1 MKKVSLLILA
11 IFSITLIQ
19 AKVIEKSYDFNEYR
33 ITHHGE
39 YQMINFENT
48 FLTGIVGEP
57 VLAYQSVSLLIPP
70 GHVAES
76 IEFIGSDET
85 LIPGHYKLYPQQ
97 HSQPLSVG
105 KSGEF
110 VKNEAVYFSD
120 NSYPGSQEGQI
131 STEFMNGYAFAL
143 STFTPLKY
151 NPSTGEVSFYKKVTI
166 RINTRPGAEAEAALS
181 LINSSDNII
190 SRISQFAQNAEVV
203 SQYPTKSN
211 RDGEYQIMIIT
222 PELFEND
229 YQGLIDLYFDR
240 GMLTELVTT
249 EYIGANITGQDLP
262 EKIRNYIIQEY
273 TDHAVEYILLGGD
286 VEHVPYRGFY
296 CTVQSSSLYEDDNI
310 PSDLYYS
317 GLDGTWN
324 DNGNNLWGEIGEDD
338 LLPDIAVARFTVSNI
353 TDLNNMIHKSISYQN
368 NPIDGELNR
377 PLLAG
382 EHLYSDPETWGS
394 DYLELL
400 IGYHE
405 DNGYTTNGIPEGDEL
420 EKLYAKNGSWGA
432 SDLMAKIN
440 QGKSFVHHVGHANYT
455 YVMYLSPPDI
465 TNSNFSGVNG
475 IDHNYTNIYTHGC
488 MCGGFDQNDCIA
500 EDMVTLENFAASFVG
515 NSRYGW
521 FNEGQTEGPSQHLHR
536 EFVDA
541 VYTDKL
547 YRIGRAHMES
557 RIATAP
563 WVNASGQHEEG
574 ALRWCFYDCNVLGD
588 PAMAIWT
595 DNLINISTEYNN
607 AIPVG
612 IPSMDVTVTSA
623 GDAVG
628 GLRCAVIKDGVLHG
642 VGITDEYGTAVI
654 NFDVLFENVGDAEL
668 IISGYNC
675 LPTNYALSII
685 PNGGSYVVFESYE
698 LNDNVGNGNGLADF
712 GEQIDLTVNL
722 SNVGT
727 ATANDLIVT
736 LSSDDEHINITDN
749 TETFDLIEGGATV
762 SLENA
767 FAFEINSDIPDQHML
782 SFILEVDANET
793 WTSGFSITVNAPQ
806 IVISQMTCDD
816 SGGGNGNGKLDP
828 GETVN
833 IVIEAGN
840 EGHCMSNEALASLST
855 TSNFIFINSATVE
868 IEPLEPSTMIYAT
881 FNITIDE
888 STPLGTSADLICDLV
903 SGDYSCTHTFYA
915 TVGIIDE
922 TFESAGFESY
932 DWMFSGNQPWS
943 ISETD
948 PYEGQ
953 YCAQS
958 GEIDDSQTTSMM
970 VTMEVLNDDFISF
983 FRKVSSEADYDYLRF
998 YIDETRLGEW
1008 SGDISWSEVNFPVT
1022 AGEHTFKWEYNKDV
1036 YTSTGM
1042 DCAWVDYII
1051 FPPVFM
1057 AVSIDD
1063 PVEDL
1068 SLNIYPN
1075 PASGFFNLEFFLDR
1089 KSDIKISLLNLSGQ
1103 VIEVLDEKNHIA
1115 GPYTS
1120 SFDANNLTPGVYFC
1134 KLETENSAIVKKI
1147 ILLR

>member
-1 MKKVSLLILA
+1 MKKVLLLILA
-11 IFSITLIQ
+11 VFSITLIR
-19 AKVIEKSYDFNEYR
+19 AEIIEKTYEFNDYR

-39 YQMINFENT
+39 YQIISFENT
-48 FLTGIVGEP
+48 LVTGITGEP
-57 VLAYQSVSLLIPP
+57 VLAYQSVSLLLPP

-76 IEFIGSDET
+76 IEFIGAEET
-85 LIPGHYKLYPQQ
+85 LIPGQFMLYPQQ
-97 HSQPLSVG
+97 HSQPLSIG

-110 VKNEAVYFSD
+110 VKNETVYLSE
-120 NSYPGSQEGQI
+120 NSYPINQEGTI

-166 RINTRPGAEAEAALS
+166 RINTRPGVEAEAALN
-181 LINSSDNII
+181 LINSSDNVL
-190 SRISQFAQNAEVV
+190 SRINHFAQNGEMI
-203 SQYPTKSN
+203 SQYPSKSN

-229 YQGLIDLYFDR
+229 YQELIDLYFER
-240 GMLTELVTT
+240 GMLTEMVTT
-249 EYIGANITGQDLP
+249 EFIASNVTGQDLQ

-273 TDHAVEYILLGGD
+273 TDHAVEYVLLGGD

-296 CTVQSSSLYEDDNI
+296 CTVQSSSVYEDDNI

-353 TDLNNMIHKSISYQN
+353 TDLNNMINKSVSYQN
-368 NPIDGELNR
+368 NPINGELNR

-382 EHLYSDPETWGS
+382 EHLWSDPETWGA
-394 DYLELL
+394 DYLDLL

-405 DNGYTTNGIPEGDEL
+405 DNGYTTNGIPEGDDW
-420 EKLYAKNGSWGA
+420 EKLYAKNGSWNG
-432 SDLMAKIN
+432 SDLIAKIN

-455 YVMYLSPPDI
+455 YVMHLYPSDI

-475 IDHNYTNIYTHGC
+475 IDHNYTNVYTHGC

-500 EDMVTLENFAASFVG
+500 EDMVTLENFAAAFVG

-563 WVNASGQHEEG
+563 WVNAAGQHEEG

-595 DNLINISTEYNN
+595 DNLLDINAEYTD
-607 AIPVG
+607 AILIGV
-612 IPSMDVTVTSA
+612 PSMDVTVTSD
-623 GDAVG
+623 GDAVE
-628 GLRCAVIKDGVLHG
+628 GLRCTVIKDGVMHG
-642 VGITDEYGTAVI
+642 VAITDELGNAVI
-654 NFDVLFENVGDAEL
+654 NFDPVFEDVGNADL

-675 LPTNYALSII
+675 LPTYYLLTVI

-698 LNDNVGNGNGLADF
+698 LNDNNGNGNGLPDF
-712 GEQIDLTVNL
+712 GELIDLTLNL
-722 SNVGT
+722 TNVGT
-727 ATANDLIVT
+727 ATANDLVVT
-736 LSSDDEHINITDN
+736 LSTDDDYISITDN
-749 TETFDLIEGGATV
+749 TEGFDIIEGGETI

-767 FAFEINSDIPDQHML
+767 FAFEINTDIPDQHMVY
-782 SFILEVDANET
+782 FNIEVEGNEI

-806 IVISQMTCDD
+806 LVIRQMICDD
-816 SGGGNGNGKLDP
+816 SNGGNGDGRLDP

-833 IVIEAGN
+833 IIIETGN
-840 EGHCMSNEALASLST
+840 AGHCVCYDATATLST
-855 TSNFIFINSATVE
+855 TNNYIVINSSNMELGT
-868 IEPLEPSTMIYAT
+868 LEPGIMTNAE
-881 FNITIDE
+881 FNITVEEDA
-888 STPLGTSADLICDLV
+888 PLGTTADLICDLV
-903 SGDYSCTHTFYA
+903 SGDYNTQHTFYS

-922 TFESAGFESY
+922 TFESAGFQSF
-932 DWMFSGNQPWS
+932 DWLFAGNQPWV
-943 ISETD
+943 ISEVD

-958 GEIDDSQTTSMM
+958 GDIGDNQTSSMI
-970 VTMEVLNDDFISF
+970 VTMEVLTDDSISF
-983 FRKVSSEADYDYLRF
+983 FRKVSSEVDYDYLRF
-998 YIDETRLGEW
+998 YIDNTKLGEW
-1008 SGDISWSEVNFPVT
+1008 SGEVTWKQVIYPVT
-1022 AGEHTFKWEYNKDV
+1022 AGEHTFKWEYYKDSNV
-1036 YTSTGM
+1036 SNGM
-1042 DCAWVDYII
+1042 DCAWVDYIV
-1051 FPPVFM
+1051 FPPVYI
-1057 AVSIDD
+1057 AVSIDE
-1063 PVEDL
+1063 PAEDL
-1068 SLNIYPN
+1068 NVNIYPN
-1075 PASGFFNLEFFLDR
+1075 PASGSFQLEFFLDGT
-1089 KSDIKISLLNLSGQ
+1089 SDIKISLLNLSGQ
-1103 VIEVLDEKNHIA
+1103 VLDVLEDRTQNA
-1115 GPYTS
+1115 GPYVT
-1120 SFDANNLTPGVYFC
+1120 SFDAKNLTPGIYFC
-1134 KLETENSAIVKKI
+1134 KVETGNSAIVRKI
-1147 ILLR
+1147 IIIR